1 MSVHAKIVSAK
12 YSSFYLFYNL
22 IHLSAMLGFCRMYV
36 RLKIK
41 KEQKTCFKTLDK
53 GSRWEHFMLRV
64 RRLILASGRDYD
76 KYNAQFVSY
85 FTSPEAEAYLS
96 HPLLAMVVV

>member
-1 MSVHAKIVSAK
+1 MSVHAKIVSVK

-36 RLKIK
+36 RLKIT

-53 GSRWEHFMLRV
+53 GRRWEHFMLRV
-64 RRLILASGRDYD
+64 RGLILASGGDYNKHD
-76 KYNAQFVSY
+76 A
-85 FTSPEAEAYLS
+85 
-96 HPLLAMVVV
+96 

>member
-36 RLKIK
+36 RLKIT

-53 GSRWEHFMLRV
+53 GRRWEHFMLRV

-76 KYNAQFVSY
+76 KYDAQFVSY